1 MELLLKVMSGSSCS
15 LLKSQLTGQV
25 GGKENLLYFRCWQ
38 LRVRGDTCPKAA
50 PAIDKQWVRSL

>member
-1 MELLLKVMSGSSCS
+1 M
-15 LLKSQLTGQV
+15 GQF